1 MMDDPPKSFKN
12 RSLELKWAREQIK
25 SLSKKEVRSF
35 REKWLDT
42 SDVLMALRISR
53 RTLQKLRTQGLLPF
67 VRLAG
72 KLFYKGKDLDT
83 LLTSRYRK
91 SKKTKNNE

>member
-1 MMDDPPKSFKN
+1 MEDSPNFNKSS
-12 RSLELKWAREQIK
+12 SLELKRAREQIK

-42 SDVLMALRISR
+42 SDVLFALRISR

-72 KLFYKGKDLDT
+72 KLFYKGKDLDA
-83 LLTSRYRK
+83 LLTARYNKRK
-91 SKKTKNNE
+91 KQKKNE